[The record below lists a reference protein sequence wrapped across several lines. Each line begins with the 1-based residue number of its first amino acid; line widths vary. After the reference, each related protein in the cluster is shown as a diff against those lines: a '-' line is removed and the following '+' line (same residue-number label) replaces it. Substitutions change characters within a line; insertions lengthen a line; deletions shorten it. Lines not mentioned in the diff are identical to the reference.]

1 MQFKYGKI
9 RTIISLFRFLSAA
22 SALSSPLM
30 IRSTTETWF
39 FMAKEQ
45 MPFAS
50 FVQRLIGVCIRST
63 ILFTASRDITSVSCS
78 RMLYTFKPCT
88 KHAPQS
94 QSSTKGQK
102 ESTFA
107 FSRTRKVDN
116 NLQRTITSDSKQY
129 TTDSAEAF
137 RTRLIICQKKDYF
150 KKIPDRIHLP

>member
-78 RMLYTFKPCT
+78 RMLYTFKPC
-88 KHAPQS
+88 KNMLPRVRVQQEGRRNQLSAFQEPGNWIIIFKEQS
-94 QSSTKGQK
+94 HLTANSIQQTQ
-102 ESTFA
+102 
-107 FSRTRKVDN
+107 
-116 NLQRTITSDSKQY
+116 QRHFVQG
-129 TTDSAEAF
+129 
-137 RTRLIICQKKDYF
+137 
-150 KKIPDRIHLP
+150 